1 MHKIYS
7 AENLQAAYL
16 LQSLLAEAGVK
27 TRILNEYAQ
36 GGVGDIS
43 FTQAY
48 PEIWLVDDADAE
60 SAQSVVDHFERRDE
74 PINTIVC
81 PNCKEP
87 NPDTFEVCWRC
98 KTPLADAASNSE

>member
-1 MHKIYS
+1 VYKIYS

-16 LQSLLAEAGVK
+16 IQSLLAEAGIE

-36 GGVGDIS
+36 GGIGDIS
-43 FTQAY
+43 FAQAY
-48 PEIWLVDDADAE
+48 PEIWLLDDTDAE
-60 SAQSVVDHFERRDE
+60 SAQSVVDHFERRNV
-74 PINTIVC
+74 PISTIVC

-98 KTPLADAASNSE
+98 KIPLVDAASTPE